1 METAIC
7 LSHIKEHQ
15 TKILLR
21 PLIRQGYDSQEH
33 PHPEV
38 CVLMRLDRAML
49 KQWLA
54 CVARVEE
61 NRERDRHFA

>member
-1 METAIC
+1 MENAIC

-54 CVARVEE
+54 CVA
-61 NRERDRHFA
+61 